1 MLKIT
6 IVETKNVRRIILEG
20 ALVQPWVR
28 ELKET
33 WASAAGR
40 SPRAGL
46 AVDLSNVTTISKEG
60 EEVLAELM
68 REGAKFRCG
77 GCVLT
82 RYLLRQLALKCRS
95 ESAGVKHLSLRE

>member
-6 IVETKNVRRIILEG
+6 IVETRNVRRIILEG

-33 WASAAGR
+33 WASAANR

-46 AVDLSNVTTISKEG
+46 VVDLSNVTTISKEG
-60 EEVLAELM
+60 EEVLTELM
-68 REGAKFRCG
+68 REGAKFRSG
-77 GCVLT
+77 GVLT
-82 RYLLRQLALKCRS
+82 RYLLRQLAQKCRS
-95 ESAGVKHLSLRE
+95 ETAGVKHLSLRK

>member
-20 ALVQPWVR
+20 ALVQPWVH

-33 WASAAGR
+33 WASAVRR

-46 AVDLSNVTTISKEG
+46 LVDLSNVTTISKEG
-60 EEVLAELM
+60 EEVLAKLM
-68 REGAKFRCG
+68 REGAKFRRG
-77 GCVLT
+77 GVLT
-82 RYLLRQLALKCRS
+82 RYLLKQLALKSRS
-95 ESAGVKHLSLRE
+95 ETARVEHLSLRK